1 MTWKQLLTSTLGRK
15 YVMALTGFF
24 LIIYLI
30 VHATIN
36 ALIFY
41 DDGGVIFNSAA
52 HFMSH
57 NIVLKILEILLF
69 AGFIIHIIQ
78 GLMVWKQNRAAR
90 PVKYQ
95 KRTKYTKDE
104 VSQYPHKTKITWYS
118 RYMGILGSLILLFL
132 VMHLSQFFMAT
143 KNEMYFNGREV
154 NLYEKMKVIF
164 TNPIWFSL
172 YMVGLASLLFHL
184 FHGFQSAFQTMGINH
199 KRWLPI
205 IRAAGYTYSV
215 VICLL
220 FASMPISFMAGW
232 LK

>member
-1 MTWKQLLTSTLGRK
+1 MTWKQLFISNLGRK
-15 YVMALTGFF
+15 YVIGLTGFF

-30 VHATIN
+30 VHAAIN

-41 DDGGVIFNSAA
+41 DDGGVIFTNAS

-57 NIVLKILEILLF
+57 NIILRILEIVLF

-78 GLMVWKQNRAAR
+78 GLMVWRGNRVAR
-90 PVKYQ
+90 PIKYQ
-95 KRTKYTKDE
+95 KRTKYTRDE
-104 VSQYPHKTKITWYS
+104 DTQYPHKTKITWYS

-132 VMHLSQFFMAT
+132 VMHISQFFVPT
-143 KNEMYFNGREV
+143 KNEMYFNGPEA
-154 NLYEKMKVIF
+154 NLYGRMKVVF

-172 YMVGLASLLFHL
+172 YMIGLASLLFHL
-184 FHGFQSAFQTMGINH
+184 FHGFQSAFQTMGINQ
-199 KRWLPI
+199 KKWLPI
-205 IRAAGYTYSV
+205 IQGLGYIYSV

-220 FASMPISFMAGW
+220 FAAMPISFMAGW